1 METCEGKGLIGL
13 YILNHS
19 PLWEAVMVCLESG
32 TVGRCG
38 IVGVGVGF
46 NTLVPGAWEPVFC
59 WQPSDEDVELSA
71 PPVPCLPGCC
81 HVHVPALMILD

>member
-1 METCEGKGLIGL
+1 MIIPEMVVITSHVSSPIICFILSIIKIFGYCFPMETCEGKGLIGL

-19 PLWEAVMVCLESG
+19 PLWEAVMVGLGSG

-59 WQPSDEDVELSA
+59 
-71 PPVPCLPGCC
+71 
-81 HVHVPALMILD
+81 